1 MAAGAGIFGVSMMN
15 KVKIFPSKLRGTVQ
29 VPSSK
34 SMGHREIICAGLA
47 CGTSIIDNIS
57 MSKDIEATI
66 RCLRAINVAVDEV
79 PSMFAGRKA
88 LQISGTGHPLAA
100 ADSVDC
106 GESGSTLRFFLPLG
120 ANLNCPMTF
129 IGHGKLVSRPLKA
142 YYDIFDEQFIQYFN
156 DNGNL
161 PVTVNGRLQPGIFK
175 LPGDVSSQFVSG
187 LLFVLP
193 LLHGDS
199 VIEITSPLE
208 SSAYVD
214 MTISC
219 LAKFGIKVEN
229 ENGAHRR
236 YLVSGRQRY
245 QAQDSCVEGDWSQA
259 AFWTVGGSLGEKITC
274 AGVDFNSLQG
284 DKAVLK
290 IMQRMGAA
298 ISQNEN
304 SVTVSGGMTK
314 ATVIDAANCPD
325 IIPVLAVLSAVSE
338 GTTKIINAG
347 RLRIKECDRLAAM
360 TSELTKMGAD
370 VTEEAE
376 GLTIVGKPEGLRG
389 GVEVDAWNDHRIA
402 MSLAIAA
409 QKCAQPV
416 ILTGAD
422 SVAKS
427 YPEFWEDYKSLGG
440 CVEEIL

>member
-1 MAAGAGIFGVSMMN
+1 MKTVT
-15 KVKIFPSKLRGTVQ
+15 IFPSKLHGTV
-29 VPSSK
+29 VAPSSK

-47 CGTSIIDNIS
+47 AGTSIIDNIS
-57 MSKDIEATI
+57 MSKDIEATM
-66 RCLRAINVAVDEV
+66 RCLKAINVAVDEI
-79 PSMFAGRKA
+79 PSMIEGRKA
-88 LQISGTGHPLAA
+88 LQISGTGHPMAA

-120 ANLNCPMTF
+120 ANLNCPLTF
-129 IGHGKLVSRPLKA
+129 TGHGKLVSRPLQA
-142 YYDIFDEQFIQYFN
+142 YYDIFDEKFIQYFS

-161 PVTVNGRLQPGIFK
+161 PVTVNGRLTPGTYK

-193 LLHGDS
+193 LLNGDS

-214 MTISC
+214 MTINC
-219 LAKFGIKVEN
+219 LAKFGVQVEN
-229 ENGAHRR
+229 EKGEHRR
-236 YLVSGRQRY
+236 YLVPGKQHY
-245 QAQDSCVEGDWSQA
+245 VAQDSQVEGDWSQA
-259 AFWTVGGSLGEKITC
+259 AFWTVGGSLGASITC
-274 AGVDFNSLQG
+274 QGVNVNSLQG
-284 DKAVLK
+284 DQAVVS
-290 IMQRMGAA
+290 IMERMGAKLQQDA
-298 ISQNEN
+298 N
-304 SVTVSGGMTK
+304 SVTVNGGATK

-325 IIPVLAVLSAVSE
+325 IIPVLTVLAAVSE

-360 TSELTKMGAD
+360 TSELNKMGAAI
-370 VTEEAE
+370 TEEPE

-389 GVEVDAWNDHRIA
+389 GVKVDAWNDHRIA

-409 QKCAQPV
+409 QKCAGPI
-416 ILTGAD
+416 ILSGAE

-427 YPEFWEDYKSLGG
+427 YPTFWEDYKSVGG
-440 CVEEIL
+440 LVEEEA

>member
-1 MAAGAGIFGVSMMN
+1 M
-15 KVKIFPSKLRGTVQ
+15 KTVKIFPSKLQGTV
-29 VPSSK
+29 VAPSSK

-47 CGTSIIDNIS
+47 AGTSIIDNIS
-57 MSKDIEATI
+57 MSKDIEATM
-66 RCLRAINVAVDEV
+66 RCLKAINVAVDEI
-79 PSMFAGRKA
+79 PSMIEGRKA
-88 LQISGTGHPLAA
+88 LQISGTGLPMAA

-120 ANLNCPMTF
+120 ANLNCPLTF
-129 IGHGKLVSRPLKA
+129 TGHGKLVSRPLQA
-142 YYDIFDEQFIQYFN
+142 YYDIFDEKFIQYFS

-161 PVTVNGRLQPGIFK
+161 PVTVNGRLTPGTYK

-193 LLHGDS
+193 LLNGDS

-214 MTISC
+214 MTINC
-219 LAKFGIKVEN
+219 LAKFGVQVEN
-229 ENGAHRR
+229 EKGEHRR
-236 YLVSGRQRY
+236 YLVPGKQHY
-245 QAQDSCVEGDWSQA
+245 VAQDSQVEGDWSQA
-259 AFWTVGGSLGEKITC
+259 AFWTVGGSLGASITC
-274 AGVDFNSLQG
+274 QGVNVNSLQG
-284 DKAVLK
+284 DQAVVS
-290 IMQRMGAA
+290 IMERMGAKLQQDA
-298 ISQNEN
+298 N
-304 SVTVSGGMTK
+304 SVTVNGGATK

-325 IIPVLAVLSAVSE
+325 IIPVLTVLAAVSE

-360 TSELTKMGAD
+360 TSELNKMGAAI
-370 VTEEAE
+370 TEEPE

-389 GVEVDAWNDHRIA
+389 GVKVDAWNDHRIA

-409 QKCAQPV
+409 QKCAGPI
-416 ILTGAD
+416 ILSGAE

-427 YPEFWEDYKSLGG
+427 YPTFWEDYKSVGG
-440 CVEEIL
+440 LVEEEA